1 MEKVR
6 VLDTDVYYYDNGCN
20 VEEWLKQG
28 RLYGEANARILE
40 SLILS
45 DGVILD
51 CGAHIGTFGLPLAVR
66 GHKIVCI
73 EAADLNVQ
81 CLRHTFVDFENVV
94 VEQAILADSARPCGF
109 SRESGPF
116 GWITPGDELT
126 ASTIDSIARDHGP
139 VCAIKLDIE
148 GGEID
153 ALRGASETLRQKPP
167 ILMECNGFCL
177 MQHGKRC
184 EDLIREVSKHG
195 YLVFIRFSASGTIR
209 VNPDSLF
216 PYGNADV
223 ICIHEDNIH
232 RYEWCNSARELEVFE
247 LNYILEETK
256 KRSNEELLS
265 YFHFIGA

>member
-28 RLYGEANARILE
+28 KLYGEANARILE
-40 SLILS
+40 SLILD

-51 CGAHIGTFGLPLAVR
+51 CGAHIGTFALPLATKGRRV
-66 GHKIVCI
+66 VCI

-81 CLRHTFVDFENVV
+81 CLGHTFDNFDNVSI
-94 VEQAILADSARPCGF
+94 EHAILADSARPCGF

-116 GWITPGDELT
+116 GWITPGDELI
-126 ASTIDSIARDHGP
+126 ASTIDDIAHYYKA
-139 VCAIKLDIE
+139 VSAIKLDIE

-153 ALRGASETLRQKPP
+153 ALRGATKTLSQKPP

-184 EDLIREVSKHG
+184 EDLIREISKHG
-195 YLVFIRFSASGTIR
+195 YLVFIRFSASGIIR

-216 PYGNADV
+216 PYGNTDV
-223 ICIHEDNIH
+223 ICIHKDNIH

-256 KRSNEELLS
+256 KRSNEDLLS
-265 YFHFIGA
+265 YFTFIGA